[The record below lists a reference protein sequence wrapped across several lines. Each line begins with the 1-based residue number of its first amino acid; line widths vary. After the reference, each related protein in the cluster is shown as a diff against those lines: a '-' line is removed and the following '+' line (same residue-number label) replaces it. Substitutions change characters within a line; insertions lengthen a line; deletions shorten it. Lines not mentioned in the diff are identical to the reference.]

1 MSEWTIGKAHR
12 PIGKLESETIPAFAA
27 PAFGDATPFKHQ
39 MRPAA
44 PGQHVTHGETGL
56 AAADDQGFYV
66 LREHGGGPIFDSGAR

>member
-1 MSEWTIGKAHR
+1 
-12 PIGKLESETIPAFAA
+12 
-27 PAFGDATPFKHQ
+27 